1 MHARVDVTDEAR
13 RVIDQLREAHG
24 PLMFHLSGEIHGC
37 SFYISKSQFEHWQD
51 THLTIDV
58 TPGRGASFSLEIPL
72 GVRFV
77 TKSRLF
83 TEDEKQDLVPVSSGS
98 S

>member
-1 MHARVDVTDEAR
+1 
-13 RVIDQLREAHG
+13 
-24 PLMFHLSGEIHGC
+24 
-37 SFYISKSQFEHWQD
+37 
-51 THLTIDV
+51 V

-83 TEDEKQDLVPVSSGS
+83 TDEEKQDLVPVREAVQEGLSPY
-98 S
+98 

>member
-1 MHARVDVTDEAR
+1 
-13 RVIDQLREAHG
+13 LG
-24 PLMFHLSGEIHGC
+24 
-37 SFYISKSQFEHWQD
+37 KWQFEHWQD

-83 TEDEKQDLVPVSSGS
+83 TEEEKQNLVPISDGAE
-98 S
+98 

>member
-1 MHARVDVTDEAR
+1 LIGD
-13 RVIDQLREAHG
+13 
-24 PLMFHLSGEIHGC
+24 IHGC
-37 SFYISKSQFEHWQD
+37 NFYISRSQFEHWQD

-72 GVRFV
+72 GLRFV

-83 TEDEKQDLVPVSSGS
+83 TDAEKQDLVPVRAAAE
-98 S
+98 